1 MNVKQSSETL
11 IKTVHYEWNELMHEN
26 ESKSITFRVICNI
39 ATHSGLSVEGSHI
52 FTIHN
57 ISQTEDKNALAVT
70 SESAAYNN
78 AIQCLTAAVAF
89 GNQTLPATK
98 NESL

>member
-1 MNVKQSSETL
+1 MNLKQNPETL
-11 IKTVHYEWNELMHEN
+11 IKTVHYEWNELMRDTEN
-26 ESKSITFRVICNI
+26 TSITFRVICSI

-57 ISQTEDKNALAVT
+57 IFHAEDKNALALT

-78 AIQCLTAAVAF
+78 AIQCLTAAFAF
-89 GNQTLPATK
+89 SGQTLPAMK
-98 NESL
+98 E